1 MRTAE
6 KGMQVLAWDRRV
18 GNVHNKPPELQQW
31 KDILDG
37 VEAEVNKIA
46 SWPNSLGLAKV
57 QAEEFYNGILAE
69 FRGFKDAWRNH
80 VMHSRRDY
88 ECDEAKAVMS
98 HVSRF
103 MRTLAT
109 RLSESKRTPR
119 KWGKSQIM
127 AVGQLFVL

>member
-18 GNVHNKPPELQQW
+18 RNVRNKPAELQQW
-31 KDILDG
+31 KDVLDG
-37 VEAEVNKIA
+37 VEAEVNKITT
-46 SWPNSLGLAKV
+46 WPNSLGLAKT
-57 QAEEFYNGILAE
+57 QAEEFYNGALAE

-88 ECDEAKAVMS
+88 EFDEAKAVMS

-103 MRTLAT
+103 MSTLAK

-119 KWGKSQIM
+119 IWGKSQIM
-127 AVGQLFVL
+127 T